1 MHRGRG
7 IAGALAL
14 LAVTGCGSDGGGGAA
29 DESTVATTASAV
41 ETTVAEASGPPTEC
55 LADASEDSG
64 TLRFTIDDPR
74 DGFGSVGSRTPSGL
88 TAGTHRVDLVAD
100 EENSGP
106 IDVPLYLDDA
116 EVFRFV
122 AIAPGTTC
130 GVELDLEAG
139 DYRVQFGDSETEFTV
154 GE

>member
-1 MHRGRG
+1 M
-7 IAGALAL
+7 LAL
-14 LAVTGCGSDGGGGAA
+14 LAVAGCGSDDDGGPAG
-29 DESTVATTASAV
+29 ESTIATAASGV
-41 ETTVAEASGPPTEC
+41 ETTVAAASGPPTEC

-64 TLRFTIDDPR
+64 TILITIDDPR

-88 TAGTHRVDLVAD
+88 TAGTHRVDLEAD

-106 IDVPLYLDDA
+106 IDVPLYLDED

-122 AIAPGTTC
+122 AVAPGTTC
-130 GVELDLEAG
+130 GVELDLAAG
-139 DYRVQFGDSETEFTV
+139 DYRVQFGESETDFTI

>member
-7 IAGALAL
+7 AAGALAL
-14 LAVTGCGSDGGGGAA
+14 LVVAGCGSDGGGSAS
-29 DESTVATTASAV
+29 ESTVATTSSAV
-41 ETTVAEASGPPTEC
+41 ETTVAAPSGPPTEC
-55 LADASEDSG
+55 LADADEDSA
-64 TLRFTIDDPR
+64 TIRVTIDDPR
-74 DGFGSVGSRTPSGL
+74 DGFGSVGSRTPSGM

-106 IDVPLYLDDA
+106 IDVPLYLGDE

-122 AIAPGTTC
+122 AVAPGTTC
-130 GVELDLEAG
+130 GVELDLAAG
-139 DYRVQFGDSETEFTV
+139 DYRVQFGENEADFTI